1 MPPRTRGP
9 SSRSVAPPTGDET
22 IAIAVTLALAVLVGL
37 WSGVQITGVL
47 TTGHF
52 PDTSLADGISAV
64 RRLIADPGQPG
75 EAWLDSNGDPQRLN
89 RYLYWPA
96 TVVTLSLWLAV
107 AGMVLRLALTHHVGS
122 AKRQR
127 LGVSTNARLAE
138 RRDLRPLIVTGP
150 TEGRLI
156 IGTFD
161 NSLLATENPNAPGA
175 NRERSE
181 RDGDRSAVA
190 VIGPA
195 RSGKTANVIAGVLD
209 WHGPAILSSVRD
221 DLFTRTF
228 TARRAMGEVFV
239 FDPLRELGDLPA
251 GVTRVSWSPLARAGD
266 VSGAMEAAAVLQEAA
281 PLEGTTNAT
290 YWSKKGEALL
300 WPVLFAAALGDR
312 NMADVTRWLAVQDGN
327 QVEAADDEDEPPR
340 LVGEI
345 REILRTVIA
354 SGHPDDSI
362 QAQHALAQF
371 DGFWALDPR
380 TRSDIYSTAQTLVQP
395 WEDPYFSHASSA
407 EAGPTI
413 DLLRLM
419 SGRNTLYVVQPLG
432 SATRFS
438 VVFGGL
444 LGSLLKD
451 QAYKASHHYQG
462 PIPDLLAVID
472 EAGNTPL
479 QWLPSVASTCAG
491 VGVLLVTV
499 WQSYAQIE
507 AIYQRQAAPLVT
519 NHGTKILF
527 AGISDKPTLDY
538 ITGIVGEEEVAQRSA
553 SSDVH
558 LGGPGRRSIGE
569 ATQQRR
575 LLPADVLR
583 QIAPGE
589 GLLIHGTLPPA
600 HIRAQRYWED
610 PRLAQIASG
619 DGPTL
624 PPWTLPPALEAAL
637 RADTAPPTEV
647 LQHLPSYEPSSPRVT
662 HAVSI
667 EAGVSSGNGRVEPR
681 SLGWGQNLTD

>member
-1 MPPRTRGP
+1 M
-9 SSRSVAPPTGDET
+9 VA
-22 IAIAVTLALAVLVGL
+22 IAIVLALVVLVGL
-37 WSGVQITGVL
+37 WSGALLTGLL
-47 TTGHF
+47 TNGHL
-52 PDTSLADGISAV
+52 PDASVGDGISAV
-64 RRLIADPGQPG
+64 RHLIAAPAQPG
-75 EAWLDSNGDPQRLN
+75 DAWLDSNGNPQQLN
-89 RYLYWPA
+89 RYIYWPA
-96 TVVTLSLWLAV
+96 TIVALMLWLGA
-107 AGMVLRLALTHHVGS
+107 AGFVIRLTLTHRVGS
-122 AKRQR
+122 AKRER

-138 RRDLRPLIVTGP
+138 RRDLRPLIVTEP
-150 TEGRLI
+150 AEGRLI
-156 IGTFD
+156 IGKFD
-161 NSLLATENPNAPGA
+161 GSLLATENPNAPGA
-175 NRERSE
+175 REWRSE

-190 VIGPA
+190 VVGPT

-228 TARRAMGEVFV
+228 TARRAMGDVFV
-239 FDPLRELGDLPA
+239 FDPLRELGELPP

-327 QVEAADDEDEPPR
+327 QIEPSDDEDEPPR
-340 LVGEI
+340 LAGEI
-345 REILRTVIA
+345 REILRTAIA

-371 DGFWALDPR
+371 DGFWELDPR

-395 WEDPYFSHASSA
+395 WEDPYFSHASSD
-407 EAGPTI
+407 ESGPTI
-413 DLLRLM
+413 DLLTLM

-507 AIYQRQAAPLVT
+507 AIYQRQASPLIT

-538 ITGIVGEEEVAQRSA
+538 VTGIVGDEEVAQRSA
-553 SSDVH
+553 NSDVH

-569 ATQQRR
+569 ATQHRR

-600 HIRAQRYWED
+600 HITAQRYWED
-610 PRLAQIASG
+610 PRLSTIASG
-619 DGPTL
+619 TGPTL
-624 PPWTLPPALEAAL
+624 SPWTLPPDLEHAL
-637 RADTAPPTEV
+637 RAHTAPPTEV
-647 LQHLPSYEPSSPRVT
+647 LNHMPSYEPAAPRVV
-662 HAVSI
+662 HAASV
-667 EAGVSSGNGRVEPR
+667 EAGISSGSGRVEPR
-681 SLGWGQNLTD
+681 PLGWGQNLTD